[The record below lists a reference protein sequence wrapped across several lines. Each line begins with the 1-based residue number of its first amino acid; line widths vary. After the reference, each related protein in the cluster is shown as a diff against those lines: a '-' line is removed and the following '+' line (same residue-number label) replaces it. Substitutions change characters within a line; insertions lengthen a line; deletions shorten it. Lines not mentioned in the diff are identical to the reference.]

1 MSTKDW
7 AWLFKQHKYLQID
20 EVRKE
25 KFNINKMWY
34 KMKEKKITNEIG
46 KCFCLQSPY
55 KHFIIISLEESIQNR
70 EKEIDI
76 IKKAGEDIRK
86 IKGIISH
93 KEADAMID
101 VHRLTKEEL
110 AKVRNIIWNSELL
123 NLNYDKRKTKNSVW

>member
-1 MSTKDW
+1 
-7 AWLFKQHKYLQID
+7 
-20 EVRKE
+20 
-25 KFNINKMWY
+25 
-34 KMKEKKITNEIG
+34 MKEKKIISEIG

-86 IKGIISH
+86 IKGITSH

-101 VHRLTKEEL
+101 VHRLTIEEI
-110 AKVRNIIWNSELL
+110 ANVRNMVYEIPSC
-123 NLNYDKRKTKNSVW
+123 